1 MDYKIY
7 LVSTE
12 EQLLDS
18 GTIKNINK
26 SETNRFVYSTVNLSV
41 NKTNEYLKI
50 VLFGYAVN
58 DPGDTSAQYT
68 KTVTCRIVESVSVD
82 MYANNDMHTL
92 LAYFSKITGFP
103 NTSTGTWNYPLKT
116 SGEFIYEGA
125 FASKFPDG
133 ANFTL
138 KGVNGKTSGFI

>member
-1 MDYKIY
+1 MNGSGE
-7 LVSTE
+7 VS
-12 EQLLDS
+12 LLDT

-41 NKTNEYLKI
+41 NNPGEYLRI
-50 VLFGYAVN
+50 TLFGYAVN

-68 KTVTCRIVESVSVD
+68 KTVTCRIVESVSTEL
-82 MYANNDMHTL
+82 YANNDMHTL

-103 NTSTGTWNYPLKT
+103 NTATGTWNYPIKN

-133 ANFTL
+133 VNFTL
-138 KGVNGKTSGFI
+138 KV